1 MATIVPRSAAMMGR
15 VRRYV
20 WQKDDPPGMEQA
32 ELTIGDDG
40 LMARSVA
47 FGSTPVPYRLDLDLA
62 VDADWMTRRLA
73 LTATGDGWTRALTL
87 ERRRDGTWVAERSAD
102 GSEPAAVAV
111 SAPAGAVAPADIPA
125 AVLDVDVQWSPVTN
139 LMPIRRL
146 GLTQAGAAGSFT
158 MAWVSVPSLAVT
170 LDDQGYALLGLDDGD
185 VCARF
190 ESGDGF
196 FAAVLRCDLD
206 GVVLDY
212 PGIARRVR

>member
-1 MATIVPRSAAMMGR
+1 
-15 VRRYV
+15 
-20 WQKDDPPGMEQA
+20 
-32 ELTIGDDG
+32 
-40 LMARSVA
+40 MARSVA

-87 ERRRDGTWVAERSAD
+87 ERRTDGTWVAERSAD
-102 GSEPAAVAV
+102 GSEPAAVAA
-111 SAPAGAVAPADIPA
+111 SAPSGAVAPADIPA

-170 LDDQGYALLGLDDGD
+170 LDDQRYTLLGLDDGD